1 MTIANPTMVDDFRR
15 DALPRIADGLAV
27 AVAASLP
34 WSTSAT
40 GVLTS
45 LWLVA
50 TLPTLS
56 VEALRREVSAAPG
69 GLPVLLAIFAAAGM
83 AWADVPIA
91 ERFHGVESFLRLIA
105 IPVLFVQFRRS
116 DRGLWVG
123 AAFLASAT
131 VLLATSYVMIN
142 MPDALTLG
150 RGYGVPVKDD
160 IAQSGIFTLCA
171 FALFHVA
178 FTRWNAQQRG
188 VAAVCMTLGLLFIA
202 NMIYVVTSRTALV
215 VIPVLYALLAYHH
228 GLHRRSFQAIA
239 AYAAIGVV
247 AAGVVWA
254 TSLNLRARVTVV
266 SQEISEHAATGVD
279 TSSGARLEFWKYSL
293 RIVAETPFIGH
304 GTGTIADEFRRHA
317 DGPTGATATNP
328 HNQIFT
334 VAIQLGAVGVII
346 LLAMWAAHWLM
357 FLRPGLPAWIG
368 LMVVTQNVIGC
379 QFNSH
384 LLDFTQGW
392 LYVFGVGVFGGTV
405 LRCQADAAPGMAP
418 EPAVPSPPLKPRS

>member
-1 MTIANPTMVDDFRR
+1 MTIANATLGIDDFRR

-27 AVAASLP
+27 GVAASLP

-40 GVLTS
+40 GILIA

-56 VEALRREVSAAPG
+56 VEALRREILSAPG
-69 GLPVLLAIFAAAGM
+69 GLPVLFLIFAVAGM
-83 AWADVPIA
+83 AWAEVPVGD
-91 ERFHGVESFLRLIA
+91 RFHGLESFLRPIA

-123 AAFLASAT
+123 AAFLASAAA
-131 VLLATSYVMIN
+131 VLACSYVMIN
-142 MPDALTLG
+142 LPNALSLG

-160 IAQSGIFTLCA
+160 ISQSGAFTLCA

-178 FTRWNAQQRG
+178 FTQWSARRRG
-188 VAAVCMTLGLLFIA
+188 IAAACLMLGVLFIA

-215 VIPVLYALLAYHH
+215 VIPVLYVLLAFHC
-228 GLHRRSFQAIA
+228 GLHRRSLMAIA
-239 AYAAIGVV
+239 VYGLFGLAAIG
-247 AAGVVWA
+247 AVWA
-254 TSLNLRARVTVV
+254 TSHNLRYRVTVI
-266 SQEISEHAATGVD
+266 SQEVGQHAATGAD
-279 TSSGARLEFWKYSL
+279 TSSGARLDFWRYSL
-293 RIVAETPFIGH
+293 RIVSEAPVIGH

-317 DGPTGATATNP
+317 DGPADMTATNP
-328 HNQIFT
+328 HSQVFT
-334 VAIQLGAVGVII
+334 VAIQLGAVGVIL

-357 FLRPGLPAWIG
+357 FTVPGLPAWIG
-368 LMVVTQNVIGC
+368 LIVVTQSIISC

-384 LLDFTQGW
+384 LLDFTQSW

-405 LRCQADAAPGMAP
+405 LGRKQERTPGGAPAPAASPGP
-418 EPAVPSPPLKPRS
+418 